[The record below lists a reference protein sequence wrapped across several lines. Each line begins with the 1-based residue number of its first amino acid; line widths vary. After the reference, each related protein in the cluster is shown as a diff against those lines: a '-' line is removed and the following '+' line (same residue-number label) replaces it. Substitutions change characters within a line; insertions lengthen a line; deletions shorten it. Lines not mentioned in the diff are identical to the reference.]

1 MRNLKRFLAMAL
13 TMLMLVTSLSIV
25 TSAKFEDVTDFQ
37 NEIAVLAQLGVIK
50 GKADGTFGFDEP
62 VTRRQTALFF
72 ARATTGKV
80 DDALHWQS
88 KVNTTPFKD
97 LDPENDYYGAI
108 SYCHNNGIVKGRS
121 TTEFAPNDNI
131 TFKEAITMAVRALGY
146 KGADMDAGYPWSYY
160 SKAVTLGLDKG
171 IEDVGLDDVVTRGV
185 MAKLIYNM
193 MFATNSEGT
202 TIAAKAF
209 GSAVKTTVLVL
220 VAAKGKTLVKNL
232 DTSVE
237 SNSKLAAF
245 VELNDDG
252 TFNYDKVYHFDWA
265 TFAELAYGEG
275 NEEKAV
281 DHVGYSYTVVTLDNL
296 KSLVTVSE
304 NPVKKLTSADYV
316 GDGKL
321 EGTEYELVQKWS
333 SVFNIDVTKTGKE
346 ELIQY
351 NTTKLPDGAKKLGE
365 RLVYYG
371 GYYYV
376 VDNDNN
382 ILDKDGNV
390 LLYYYEYIVAGI
402 EDGKFSEDAIVSPNN
417 TTFPYYYRVG
427 VKDETAKFYPAIL
440 PVGARYEGAATP
452 DQHDVKVTAATYATD
467 KNAAKYTKNVSA
479 YADTIVFDDNND
491 GVFDRAYFTAYV
503 FGKLKVQDDDTG
515 DGKLDYYFYIG
526 ANGGKYTNVRGADK
540 VINLTDVELK
550 KDTTYYV
557 LWAHD
562 AVNETVTVKK
572 VYDEIK
578 SGYVTAVDIVNKTIT
593 FGNVSWLGLGVGTT
607 ETLKYGVAKLPG
619 ATNTNE
625 DYSINDDGT
634 GEISAE
640 SLIGVKYSLLY
651 KSVSYIVDEENDGR
665 IVAIL
670 DEKSAAGSPLVI
682 TGFDQTSWLTF
693 GNIRA
698 YVIDNAGNTQ
708 VITISS
714 INGIPATSY
723 KSYPVIGLWEGR
735 LVYGSKQND
744 GTWLITTN
752 IKNKVNTI
760 TKDIT
765 LAFYNGVAFEQL
777 KDGKVTDSDIAFKH
791 KDGSLVIV
799 VKKDKGNGEI
809 VYEIAKGVP
818 ANGATVDIPKEAEEV
833 YAESGFMYIPNG
845 FVEVEVDDK
854 KEVKEVEFSN
864 GWNVYTAYATGVVN
878 DIIYLK
884 SAEFYGGANY
894 TYQLNPNAY
903 FSIITGEVPKYITT
917 FINSDI
923 TLEAGS
929 FYKVAKTVQNN
940 AVYLTVLSEVE
951 LDKTVVTKVGD
962 NYVVDKDGNYEFVG
976 EEIVLLDWRDPAKR
990 APDKKVDKPKAD
1002 QEYTVLY
1009 YAGKDLSIT
1018 KRFLLVTE
1026 IKKVEEKPD
1035 YELTVGTTIVPDNNP
1050 AVIHVYNP
1058 RIIGVGKNKLVANLT
1073 FEVTYY
1079 DVENGEVL
1087 FEGIATGEKID
1098 PAEEGG
1104 WCVEI
1109 SDFKRVV
1116 EIADGET
1123 LEIPLTSGEY
1133 IVKVTMTYKDKES
1146 GKTSNPVTVGPV
1158 LLNFAEEPGTEE

>member
-1 MRNLKRFLAMAL
+1 MRNFKRFLAMAL
-13 TMLMLVTSLSIV
+13 TMLMLVSSLSLI

-37 NEIAVLAQLGVIK
+37 NEIAVLSNLGVIK
-50 GKADGTFGFDEP
+50 GKADGTYGFDEA

-80 DDALHWQS
+80 DDAIHWQS
-88 KVNTTPFKD
+88 EVNTTPFKD
-97 LDPENDYYGAI
+97 LDAENDFYGAI
-108 SYCHNNGIVKGRS
+108 SYCHNVGIVLGRS
-121 TTEFAPNDNI
+121 ATEFAPNDNI
-131 TFKEAITMAVRALGY
+131 TFQEAVTMAVRALGY
-146 KGADMDAGYPWSYY
+146 GGASMDAGYPWTYY
-160 SKAVTLGLDKG
+160 SKAVSLGLDKG
-171 IEDVGLDDVVTRGV
+171 IEDVALTDVVSRGV
-185 MAKLIYNM
+185 MAKLIYNA
-193 MFATNSEGT
+193 MFATNSKGS
-202 TIAAKAF
+202 TIAADAF
-209 GSAVKTTVLVL
+209 GSAVKTTNLVL
-220 VAAKGKTLVKNL
+220 VATKGKTLVANL
-232 DTSVE
+232 STNASDKV
-237 SNSKLAAF
+237 AAF
-245 VELNDDG
+245 VEFNSDG
-252 TFNYDKVYHFDWA
+252 TLNLDKVYHFNWA
-265 TFAELAYGEG
+265 DFAEMAYGEG
-275 NEEKAV
+275 AEEKAA
-281 DHVGYSYTVVTLDNL
+281 DHVGYSYNVVTVDNF

-304 NPVKKLTSADYV
+304 NPSKTFTSADYV
-316 GDGKL
+316 GDGKF
-321 EGTEYELVQKWS
+321 EDNEYTLVQKWS
-333 SVFNIDVTKTGKE
+333 SVFNIGTTASGKD

-376 VDNDNN
+376 VDKDNN

-402 EDGKFSEDAIVSPNN
+402 EDEKFSEDAIVSLNN
-417 TTFPYYYRVG
+417 TTFPYYYRLG

-452 DQHDVKVTAATYATD
+452 DQHDVKATAATYATD

-491 GVFDRAYFTAYV
+491 GVYDRAYFTAYN
-503 FGKLKVQDDDTG
+503 FGRYLITDGNNDGNNEHTFYLGAHGDAFGTVDTASKEFKL
-515 DGKLDYYFYIG
+515 
-526 ANGGKYTNVRGADK
+526 N
-540 VINLTDVELK
+540 NLTDTEFK
-550 KDTTYYV
+550 KGVTYYV
-557 LWAHD
+557 LWTYD
-562 AVNETVTVKK
+562 PVNDSFTIKK

-607 ETLKYGVAKLPG
+607 ETLNYGVAKLPG
-619 ATNTNE
+619 ASNTNK

-651 KSVSYIVDEENDGR
+651 KNVSYIVDEENDGR

-723 KSYPVIGLWEGR
+723 KLNNNFAELKGSWNG

-752 IKNKVNTI
+752 INDKNKNEI
-760 TKDIT
+760 KEDIT
-765 LAFYNGVAFEQL
+765 LAFYNGVAFEL

-799 VKKDKGNGEI
+799 VKKDNR
-809 VYEIAKGVP
+809 YEIAKGVP
-818 ANGATVDIPKEAEEV
+818 ANGETVTIPVEAGVV

-845 FVEVEVDDK
+845 FEKVGNEE
-854 KEVKEVEFSN
+854 KEVEFSN

-884 SAEFYGGANY
+884 SAAFYGGANY

-923 TLEAGS
+923 TLEADS
-929 FYKVAKTVQNN
+929 FYKVAKTVQND

-962 NYVVDKDGNYEFVG
+962 NYVVDEDGEYMFVG
-976 EEIVLLDWRDPAKR
+976 QEIVLLDWRDTAKV

-1009 YAGKDLSIT
+1009 YAGNDLSIT
-1018 KRFLLVTE
+1018 KRFLLVTK
-1026 IKKVEEKPD
+1026 IDKVEEKPD
-1035 YELTVGTTIVPDNNP
+1035 YTLTVGEIEVPDGNP
-1050 AVIHVYNP
+1050 AVIRVYNP
-1058 RIIGVGKNKLVANLT
+1058 QVIETEVFKVSYLT

-1079 DVENGEVL
+1079 DVESGEVL
-1087 FEGIATGEKID
+1087 FEGIATGKGGTD
-1098 PAEEGG
+1098 GG
-1104 WCVEI
+1104 WHVEI
-1109 SDFKRVV
+1109 SNFKRVV
-1116 EIADGET
+1116 ETTDGDT
-1123 LEIPLTSGEY
+1123 IVLDLSSGEY
-1133 IVKVTMTYKDKES
+1133 LVKVTITYVDDAN
-1146 GKTSNPVTVGPV
+1146 GKTSNSVTVGPV
-1158 LLNFAEEPGTEE
+1158 LVVIPDEDPV

>member
-37 NEIAVLAQLGVIK
+37 NEIAVLAKLGVIK

-333 SVFNIDVTKTGKE
+333 SVFNIGATKTGKE

-351 NTTKLPDGAKKLGE
+351 NTTKLPDGAKKLGV

-382 ILDKDGNV
+382 ILDKDGKV

-402 EDGKFSEDAIVSPNN
+402 EDGKFSEDAIVSFNN

-427 VKDETAKFYPAIL
+427 EKDETAKFYPAIL

-526 ANGGKYTNVRGADK
+526 ANGDKYTNVRGADK

-557 LWAHD
+557 LWAYD
-562 AVNETVTVKK
+562 AVNGTVTVKK

-619 ATNTNE
+619 ATNTNN

-634 GEISAE
+634 GENSAE

-723 KSYPVIGLWEGR
+723 KLYNNFAELKGSWNG

-752 IKNKVNTI
+752 INDKNKKAI
-760 TKDIT
+760 EEDIT
-765 LAFYNGVAFEQL
+765 LAFYNGVAFEL
-777 KDGKVTDSDIAFKH
+777 KNNKVTDSDIAFKH

-799 VKKDKGNGEI
+799 VKKDDR
-809 VYEIAKGVP
+809 YEIAKGVP
-818 ANGATVDIPKEAEEV
+818 ANGATVDIPVEARVV

-845 FVEVEVDDK
+845 FVEVVVEGK
-854 KEVKEVEFSN
+854 KEVKEVKFSN

-884 SAEFYGGANY
+884 SAAFYGGANY

-923 TLEAGS
+923 TLKAGS
-929 FYKVAKTVQNN
+929 FYKVAKTVQND
-940 AVYLTVLSEVE
+940 AVYLTVLSEVKLAE
-951 LDKTVVTKVGD
+951 TVVTKVGD
-962 NYVVDKDGNYEFVG
+962 NYVVNEDGEYMFVG
-976 EEIVLLDWRDPAKR
+976 QEIVLLDWRDTAKV

-1002 QEYTVLY
+1002 QAYTVLY
-1009 YAGKDLSIT
+1009 YAGNDLSIT

-1026 IKKVEEKPD
+1026 IRKVEEKP
-1035 YELTVGTTIVPDNNP
+1035 YYTLTFDVERTGVPSGNSG
-1050 AVIHVYNP
+1050 VIHVYRP
-1058 RIIGVGKNKLVANLT
+1058 RVKYIENDEIKDIRATADKLT

-1079 DVENGEVL
+1079 DVANGEVL
-1087 FEGIATGEKID
+1087 FEGIATGEGKPI
-1098 PAEEGG
+1098 EGG
-1104 WCVEI
+1104 GGWYVEI

-1116 EIADGET
+1116 ETADGYT
-1123 LEIPLTSGEY
+1123 VEIPLTSGEY
-1133 IVKVTMTYKDKES
+1133 LVKVTITYVDAD

-1158 LLNFAEEPGTEE
+1158 LLNFGE

>member
-333 SVFNIDVTKTGKE
+333 SVFNIGATKTGKE

-376 VDNDNN
+376 VDKDNN
-382 ILDKDGNV
+382 ILDKDGKV

-452 DQHDVKVTAATYATD
+452 DQHDVKATAATYATD

-515 DGKLDYYFYIG
+515 DGKLDYYFHIG
-526 ANGGKYTNVRGADK
+526 ANGGKYTKVSGADK

-557 LWAHD
+557 LWAYD
-562 AVNETVTVKK
+562 AVNETVTIKK

-607 ETLKYGVAKLPG
+607 ETLNYGVAKLPG
-619 ATNTNE
+619 ATNTNN

-634 GEISAE
+634 GENSAE

-723 KSYPVIGLWEGR
+723 KLYNNFAELEGSWYG

-752 IKNKVNTI
+752 INENNVNI
-760 TKDIT
+760 IKEDIT
-765 LAFYNGVAFEQL
+765 LAFYNGVAFEL
-777 KDGKVTDSDIAFKH
+777 DEDKKVTDSDIAFKH

-799 VKKDKGNGEI
+799 VKKDDR
-809 VYEIAKGVP
+809 YEIAKGVP
-818 ANGATVDIPKEAEEV
+818 ANGATVTIPAGAV

-845 FVEVEVDDK
+845 E
-854 KEVKEVEFSN
+854 EVKFSN
-864 GWNVYTAYATGVVN
+864 DWNVYTAYATGVVN

-884 SAEFYGGANY
+884 SVAFYGGANY

-923 TLEAGS
+923 TLKAGS

-940 AVYLTVLSEVE
+940 AVYLTVLSKVE
-951 LDKTVVTKVGD
+951 LDDMVVTKVGD
-962 NYVVDKDGNYEFVG
+962 NYVVDDKGNYEFVG
-976 EEIVLLDWRDPAKR
+976 EEIVLLDWRDPAKV

-1002 QEYTVLY
+1002 QAYTVLY

-1018 KRFLLVTE
+1018 KRFLLVTK
-1026 IKKVEEKPD
+1026 IDKVEEKP
-1035 YELTVGTTIVPDNNP
+1035 YYTLTVDVERTGVPSGKSG
-1050 AVIHVYNP
+1050 VIHVYNP
-1058 RIIGVGKNKLVANLT
+1058 RVKYIENDEIKNIKATADKLT

-1087 FEGIATGEKID
+1087 FEGIATGKGSN
-1098 PAEEGG
+1098 EGD
-1104 WCVEI
+1104 WHVEI
-1109 SDFKRVV
+1109 SNFKKVV
-1116 EIADGET
+1116 ETVHGDT
-1123 LEIPLTSGEY
+1123 VEIPLTSGEY
-1133 IVKVTMTYKDKES
+1133 LVKVTITYKDK
-1146 GKTSNPVTVGPV
+1146 GKTSNPVTLDTV
-1158 LLNFAEEPGTEE
+1158 LVKFAEEPGTGEPGDELGGGS